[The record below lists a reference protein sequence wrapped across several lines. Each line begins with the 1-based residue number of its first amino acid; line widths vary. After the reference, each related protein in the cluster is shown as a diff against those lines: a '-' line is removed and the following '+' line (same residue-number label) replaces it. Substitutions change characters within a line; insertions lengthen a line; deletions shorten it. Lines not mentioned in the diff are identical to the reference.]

1 MQPPSI
7 SEEEIKEREG
17 KEQGDDIPGREENN
31 CRNPNRVYPAR
42 KKLKVEEPC
51 YNKQSELVLVL
62 SDVD

>member
-17 KEQGDDIPGREENN
+17 KEQGDAIPGREENN

-51 YNKQSELVLVL
+51 LQ
-62 SDVD
+62 